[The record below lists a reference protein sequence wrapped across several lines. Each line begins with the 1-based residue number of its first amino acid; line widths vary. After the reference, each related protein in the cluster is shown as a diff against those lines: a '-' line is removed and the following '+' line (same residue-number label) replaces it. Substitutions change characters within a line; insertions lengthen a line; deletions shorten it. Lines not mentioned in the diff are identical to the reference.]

1 MPVPAAGGI
10 IYASH
15 MIRAQPTPLWD
26 AATSPLLASQ
36 SAQPI
41 PGISIGFTTETAGA
55 NVDLVWTIQAAVIG
69 TGSTAQMS
77 ARPLITGPSSFSA
90 TPSVFATYQ
99 SSVAAS
105 GNGGTD
111 TNTCVITLGNA
122 GSYTV
127 TLLGTTGTNQ
137 NLNVY
142 SSLKVIVF
150 EQFA

>member
-1 MPVPAAGGI
+1 MPIPAAGGI

-15 MIRAQPTPLWD
+15 ILRAQPTPLWD
-26 AATSPLLASQ
+26 AATSLLGASQ

-41 PGISIGFTTETAGA
+41 PGISISFTTETTGA
-55 NVDLVWTIQAAVIG
+55 EVDLAWTIQAAVVG
-69 TGSTAQMS
+69 TGSTPQMS
-77 ARPLITGPSSFSA
+77 ARPLITGPSAFSG

-99 SSVAAS
+99 SSAAVS
-105 GNGGTD
+105 GNGGTPG
-111 TNTCVITLGNA
+111 NTCVLTLGGPGA
-122 GSYTV
+122 YTA

-142 SSLKVIVF
+142 SSLRCVVY